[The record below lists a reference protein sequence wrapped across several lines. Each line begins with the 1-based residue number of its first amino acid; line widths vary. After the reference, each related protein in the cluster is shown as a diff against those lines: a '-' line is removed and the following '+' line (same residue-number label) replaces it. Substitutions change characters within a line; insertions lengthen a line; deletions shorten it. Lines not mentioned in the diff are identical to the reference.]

1 MKKNQLFFGSIKRFY
16 LSIICIAGFLFFTQA
31 QQPVPVI
38 FKPLSPP
45 ITAVYTFQEAG
56 LLAIS
61 NQHELQLWDANTKAY
76 YGHFGVLPTTAYNCA
91 IRLVEYIPAYN
102 TVAVVWEEYTVG
114 NNIKDTFYTDQFAV
128 FNLTTL
134 LAAQPMEGN
143 GMLAFI
149 KYKYGKQLILPNFK
163 SPEKIFQY
171 AYNKKHNSF
180 YTCDRNGIVQVYNKA
195 VFTKT
200 IDTKIKQTK
209 LFAADTSNTFL
220 LMADGNTAAVKRVNI
235 ETTTKGKVANLIA
248 VNTCFNNLYP
258 NDKIFN
264 ANFIEDYNTLI
275 LVDSVNRI
283 QAYNATN
290 HTIETIPFI
299 APANSGSLIDFKF
312 NFKDSS
318 AIGIAENNYY
328 NCVRNLFTSNLKT
341 GIGNTFNGGN
351 SLRITS
357 SYYGNTTNA
366 LRLMISGISE
376 QEIDLSTLS
385 EKTNQFLTNTVDKK
399 LRFTGSWENG
409 YVSVFNESNN
419 QLKLKVYEFTDN
431 KTHLLYQQKI
441 HVTDAEDFAAIET
454 KKKWYVTITKPNITQ
469 TTGVNNFTIY
479 DSTQKAIFKLPIQL
493 GLQLMIHPPFYQN
506 IFSKDGQFLLIKEYL
521 STTNKID
528 SCRLR
533 IFNTVNFKQ
542 LLDISYTETG
552 NGNVLQRN
560 TALITDSSNTLYF
573 VETVRSNGNQLNY
586 LKRYK
591 LAPTQAE
598 ANGTFQLIIDPAK
611 PNMSFYVK
619 HCKIS
624 KGEEMVLWFGN
635 TNYNTT
641 GIGANEYLQAVRG
654 MQLKNTNEMWGLN
667 STMFPEIQNVLL
679 FNNHLVLQM
688 EDHVQFYK
696 WMTNGFE
703 NFLTLV
709 PVYNEKTVEA
719 TSLFVNFNKSNS
731 DFIYYEKTGNDDC
744 ISFKFGN
751 HSYKRNLFDLTFNRP
766 DLILEQ
772 IPNHDPEFKDL
783 FRKAVLKRSERIT
796 NKLQDFKPDLLPS
809 ISIKSTGYSG
819 SKFRITISIK
829 SKLAISEIRTIING
843 TMVKKSV
850 YLSMEFGETEY
861 NLFETLSSGD
871 NAIEIIAIT
880 KTGIEG
886 LPLRIVHNHNKQ
898 QEKPNL
904 YVLVTSVSKYDN
916 SNANLPFAV
925 KDGRDISKLFA
936 SQLNDTMFNYIKI
949 DTLFNWQANNSAVQK
964 WLNDKKQVSPNDYVI
979 VFYSGHGLLNKNK
992 ELQLATSKTSFDSS
1006 TNTIDFLSLLASTDV
1021 IPARQKLLLIDAC
1034 HSGDLDK
1041 SNLVAAD
1048 TNSSISK
1055 NDTAAA
1061 RVVSLK
1067 YKQKKENAFEAMQKL
1082 FSFSEKGNGTVV
1094 FSASGGMQYAY
1105 EGASIQN
1112 GYFTYALIEALLYNK
1127 ATEGQQGMLWL
1138 NQLIKYATKRV
1149 IEISGGKQT
1158 PNLRIA
1164 HPDINW
1170 RIK

>member
-1 MKKNQLFFGSIKRFY
+1 LFLSVISIT
-16 LSIICIAGFLFFTQA
+16 GFVSFTHA

-45 ITAVYTFQEAG
+45 ITDVYSFQEAG
-56 LLAIS
+56 LIAIS

-102 TVAVVWEEYTVG
+102 TVAVVWEEYTTVG
-114 NNIKDTFYTDQFAV
+114 NNLNDTIYTNQFAV
-128 FNLTTL
+128 FNLNTL
-134 LAAQPMEGN
+134 LFTQPMEGN

-149 KYKYGKQLILPNFK
+149 KYKYGKQLILPNFN
-163 SPEKIFQY
+163 SPEKISQY
-171 AYNKKHNSF
+171 SYNKKYNSF
-180 YTCDRNGIVQVYNKA
+180 YTCDRNGFVQVYKNA
-195 VFTKT
+195 EFEKT
-200 IDTKIKQTK
+200 IDTKIKQPK
-209 LFAADTSNTFL
+209 LFSADTSNTFL

-235 ETTTKGKVANLIA
+235 ETETKGKIANLIPT
-248 VNTCFNNLYP
+248 NICFSNQYP
-258 NDKIFN
+258 VAKIFN
-264 ANFIEDYNTLI
+264 AHFIEDYNTI
-275 LVDSVNRI
+275 VLVDSVNRVQI
-283 QAYNATN
+283 YNATN

-299 APANSGSLIDFKF
+299 TPANSGSLIDFKF

-318 AIGIAENNYY
+318 AIGIAENNFYQ
-328 NCVRNLFTSNLKT
+328 CERSLFTSNLKT
-341 GIGNTFNGGN
+341 GITNTFNGGN

-357 SYYGNTTNA
+357 SYYGNSPNA
-366 LRLMISGISE
+366 IRLMISGVSE

-385 EKTNQFLTNTVDKK
+385 EKTNNFLTNTVDKK
-399 LRFTGSWENG
+399 LRFTGSSENG
-409 YVSVFNESNN
+409 YVSVFNETNN

-431 KTHLLYQQKI
+431 KTHFLYQQKI
-441 HVTDAEDFAAIET
+441 RINDTEEFAAIET
-454 KKKWYVTITKPNITQ
+454 KKKWYITITKSNITQ
-469 TTGVNNFTIY
+469 TTGINNFTIY
-479 DSTQKAIFKLPIQL
+479 DSTQNEIFKLPIKL
-493 GLQLMIHPPFYQN
+493 GLQLMIHPPFFQN
-506 IFSKDGQFLLIKEYL
+506 IFSKDGRFLLIKEYL
-521 STTNKID
+521 STVSKLD

-533 IFNTVNFKQ
+533 VFNTANFKQ

-573 VETVRSNGNQLNY
+573 VETVRTNGNQLNF

-591 LAPTQAE
+591 LNTKQAE
-598 ANGTFQLIIDPAK
+598 ATGVFQLIVDPSK

-619 HCKIS
+619 QFRIS

-635 TNYNTT
+635 TNYNTI

-667 STMFPEIQNVLL
+667 STIFPEIQNVLL
-679 FNNHLVLQM
+679 FNSHLALQM

-696 WMTNGFE
+696 WMNNGFE

-719 TSLFVNFNKSNS
+719 SSLFVNFKKNNT

-772 IPNHDPEFKDL
+772 IPNQDTEFKEL
-783 FRKAVLKRSERIT
+783 FHKAVLKRSERII
-796 NKLQDFKPDLLPS
+796 NKLQDFKPDLLPI
-809 ISIKSTGYSG
+809 ISIKSTGYIG

-829 SKLAISEIRTIING
+829 SKLPISEIRTIING
-843 TMVKKSV
+843 TMVKKLVS
-850 YLSMEFGETEY
+850 LSMEFGETEY

-871 NAIEIIAIT
+871 NAIEVVAIT

-916 SNANLPFAV
+916 PNANLPFAV

-936 SQLNDTMFNYIKI
+936 SQLNDTMFNYIKV
-949 DTLFNWQANNSAVQK
+949 DTLFDLAANNNAVQK
-964 WLNDKKQVSPNDYVI
+964 WLKDKKQVSPNDYVI
-979 VFYSGHGLLNKNK
+979 VFYSGHGLLNNQK
-992 ELQLATSKTSFDSS
+992 ELQLSTSKTSFDSS
-1006 TNTIDFLSLLASTDV
+1006 TNTIDFLSLLASIDV